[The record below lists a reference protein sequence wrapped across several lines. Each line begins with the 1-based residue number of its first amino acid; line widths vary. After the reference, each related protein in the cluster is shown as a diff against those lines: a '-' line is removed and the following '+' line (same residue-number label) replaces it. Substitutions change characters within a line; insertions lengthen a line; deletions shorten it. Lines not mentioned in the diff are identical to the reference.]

1 MVFAQVKW
9 LHFGSRLALAKI
21 ALWSETLRENLS
33 VTIYSYIHTI
43 YSYIYILGVAFG
55 HLLFLFLARR
65 SDLWFGFSQ
74 LFLACAKANPD
85 KRIKPTRRGKPEK
98 DKNYSMLYY
107 SIYGSTQAQN

>member
-43 YSYIYILGVAFG
+43 YSYIYIYTWRCFRTFIISFSRTSQRLVVWVLAAVLGLRKG
-55 HLLFLFLARR
+55 QPR
-65 SDLWFGFSQ
+65 
-74 LFLACAKANPD
+74 
-85 KRIKPTRRGKPEK
+85 
-98 DKNYSMLYY
+98 
-107 SIYGSTQAQN
+107 